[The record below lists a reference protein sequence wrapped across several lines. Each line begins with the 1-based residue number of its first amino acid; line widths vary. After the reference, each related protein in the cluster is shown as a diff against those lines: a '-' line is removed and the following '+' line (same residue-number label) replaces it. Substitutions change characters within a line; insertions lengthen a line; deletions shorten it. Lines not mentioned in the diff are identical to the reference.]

1 MSKGADDICTQW
13 QICAMPAWREA
24 STSEFQMTPLD
35 QVIAAITRERSRYVV
50 HGDKYRYFTR
60 SIEIIECYRQHELE
74 FELGMYAMGFKDALK
89 VKESEEVAKTKDA
102 TVK

>member
-1 MSKGADDICTQW
+1 
-13 QICAMPAWREA
+13 
-24 STSEFQMTPLD
+24 MTPLD
-35 QVIAAITRERSRYVV
+35 QVIAAITRERSRYVE

-60 SIEIIECYRQHELE
+60 SIEIIECYRQQELD

-89 VKESEEVAKTKDA
+89 IKESEEVAKTKDA

>member
-1 MSKGADDICTQW
+1 
-13 QICAMPAWREA
+13 
-24 STSEFQMTPLD
+24 MTPLD
-35 QVIAAITRERSRYVV
+35 QVIAALTRERSRYVE
-50 HGDKYRYFTR
+50 HGIKYRYFTR
-60 SIEIIECYRQHELE
+60 SIEIIECYRQQEID